1 MRVGIFLIA
10 IRELGERE
18 RIGICGVCVPGS
30 RRRSFLFFDGIEP
43 RDFFPGRLRPNS
55 LHLAS
60 QWCVHSLVV
69 SWDMNAVFSSWVF

>member
-43 RDFFPGRLRPNS
+43 RDFFPGRLR
-55 LHLAS
+55 LFFH
-60 QWCVHSLVV
+60 HG
-69 SWDMNAVFSSWVF
+69 FSDWVRLPA